1 MLFLIFKLSIDNK
14 KCHNAI
20 NLYILIAILTLLRL
34 KNTYLKLFIIYTNNE

>member
-20 NLYILIAILTLLRL
+20 KLYILIAILTLL
-34 KNTYLKLFIIYTNNE
+34 KKYIFKVIYNI